1 MKNLSE
7 LIIQMFVSLTL
18 WGQSIFEITF
28 FYYFLKFESYSKYL
42 NETF

>member
-18 WGQSIFEITF
+18 WGQLIFEITF
-28 FYYFLKFESYSKYL
+28 FIIFWSLSTIASI
-42 NETF
+42 